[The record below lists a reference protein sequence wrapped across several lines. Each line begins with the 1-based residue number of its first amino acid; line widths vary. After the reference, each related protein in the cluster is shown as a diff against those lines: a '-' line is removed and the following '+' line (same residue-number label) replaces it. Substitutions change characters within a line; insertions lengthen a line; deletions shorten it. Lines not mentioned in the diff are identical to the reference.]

1 MFQIDLHQVTINGI
15 SLPLW
20 VFGLLFTIALLIVA
34 LKLCVKYFV
43 KPWAEEKFS
52 NISKVADMSVNIE
65 KIVLNHPDVIK
76 KLGEVKHAVSN
87 MENQVSGFGMRLA
100 LIEEKH
106 DVFEEKTKERLTI
119 LETKMEMKK

>member
-52 NISKVADMSVNIE
+52 NISKVADMSSDIA
-65 KIVLNHPDVIK
+65 KIVSNHPEIIK
-76 KLGEVKHAVSN
+76 KLGEVKHELKEVN
-87 MENQVSGFGMRLA
+87 NVVQGFGVRLA